1 MNQTLRC
8 AASPSLAL
16 VKYWGKADGG
26 INLPAT
32 TSIAVTVSHLETVS
46 QVSLGGDRANEAA
59 ADEVFIEGEPQP
71 ESRFAPFFAAIRE
84 ALGEDRHFRV
94 ESVNTFPTG
103 AGLASSSSGF
113 AALATGCTAVA
124 GKRFSGAELS
134 ALARV
139 GSGSAARAVFGGFTR
154 FTAGASFA
162 EQIADENHWPELRI
176 VIAVVQRGSKPISS
190 RDAMIRSRD
199 TSPYYA
205 DWVSGAEALAGQAE
219 TAVHNRDLETL
230 GRTMR
235 QSYLRMFSTMF
246 TAEPPVIFWLPE
258 SVAII
263 RACEQLRADGI
274 PAWET
279 MDAGPQVKVLTTA
292 DHTAQICDRLHHE
305 NPSGELLVVGV
316 GSGPRLLGTGAAT
329 ASTSA

>member
-46 QVSLGGDRANEAA
+46 HISLSGLRADDEAT
-59 ADEVFIEGEPQP
+59 DEVTIEGERQP
-71 ESRFAPFFAAIRE
+71 ASRFALFFDAVRE
-84 ALGEDRHFRV
+84 ALREDRYFRV

-113 AALATGCTAVA
+113 AALAKGCTMVA
-124 GKRFSGAELS
+124 GRQLGGTELS
-134 ALARV
+134 MLARI

-154 FTAGASFA
+154 FAAGAPSA
-162 EQIADENHWPELRI
+162 EQIADENHWPELRV

-205 DWVSGAEALAGQAE
+205 DWVAGAERLAEQAE
-219 TAVHNRDLETL
+219 TAVLNRDLDSL

-246 TAEPPVIFWLPE
+246 TAEPPVIFWFPE

-292 DHTAQICDRLHHE
+292 EHTARICDRLHRE

-316 GSGPRLLGTGAAT
+316 GSGPRLLGTGD
-329 ASTSA
+329 STPA